1 MPRLWARLFS
11 TRGVPGPPAPAP
23 QSPTI
28 RERPVEKV
36 NATLYPGHETLE
48 VVGESHYQEAL
59 WEIVG
64 GRSSAPVRCEALALL
79 IPNPD
84 NEFDANA
91 IEVRIDGLLVG
102 YLSREDAAVY
112 RPGLI
117 RLMQHSEV
125 PLVALH
131 AVVVGGGRRGS
142 GLGYLGVFLD
152 HDPTDFGVASH
163 HISHGR
169 FRAGELRT
177 GLSEEIEGD
186 HPAEMAWYRR
196 LPEED
201 RAAIADLRSLLEHER
216 DPISRHYMF
225 CELEHRLYRSRTAL
239 PAALDEFDAVC
250 EQHHSEMTSIRPALL
265 DRFGA
270 VPLIEMYRQATI
282 RYQKLKLWT
291 AAREWAQRGID
302 LYGDQAVRPEAVED
316 LRHRVIYATAKL
328 EQPSRPETRRDV
340 PLAPGPVRLETLMCA
355 DCGRTFERVVTKG
368 RKPRT
373 CPTCRGEQTQVAD

>member
-1 MPRLWARLFS
+1 MPRLWGRLFN
-11 TRGVPGPPAPAP
+11 TRGAPEPPAPVP
-23 QSPTI
+23 QSPTVE
-28 RERPVEKV
+28 ERPVTTLT
-36 NATLYPGHETLE
+36 ATLYAGHETLE

-64 GRSSAPVRCEALALL
+64 GRTSAPVRFEALALL

-102 YLSREDAAVY
+102 HLPREDAAAY

-131 AVVVGGGRRGS
+131 AVIVGGGRRGG
-142 GLGYLGVFLD
+142 GLGYLGVFLS
-152 HDPTDFGVASH
+152 HDPSDFGVASQH
-163 HISHGR
+163 VSHGR
-169 FRAGELRT
+169 FMAGELRT
-177 GLSEEIEGD
+177 GLSGEIESD
-186 HPAEMAWYRR
+186 HSTEMAWYRR

-201 RAAIADLRSLLEHER
+201 PAAIGALRSLLEHER
-216 DPISRHYMF
+216 DPIARHYMF
-225 CELEHRLYRSRTAL
+225 CELEHRLYRSRTTL
-239 PAALDEFDAVC
+239 PAALDEFDAIC
-250 EQHHSEMTSIRPALL
+250 EQHDSEMTSIRPALV

-282 RYQKLKLWT
+282 RYQKMKLWT
-291 AAREWAQRGID
+291 SAREWAQRGID

-316 LRHRVIYATAKL
+316 LRHRVMYATTKL
-328 EQPSRPETRRDV
+328 EQSSRPQARRSV
-340 PLAPGPVRLETLMCA
+340 AVAAGPVRMETLTCA
-355 DCGRTFERVVTKG
+355 DCGREFERVVTRG

-373 CPTCRGEQTQVAD
+373 CPTCREEHTQVAD

>member
-1 MPRLWARLFS
+1 MPRLWDRLFS
-11 TRGVPGPPAPAP
+11 SRGVPGSPTPAS
-23 QSPTI
+23 QSPAI

-36 NATLYPGHETLE
+36 NATLYSGHETLE

-64 GRSSAPVRCEALALL
+64 GRTSEPVRFEALALL

-91 IEVRIDGLLVG
+91 IEVWIDGLLVG
-102 YLSREDAAVY
+102 HLSRQDAAAY

-125 PLVALH
+125 PPVALH

-169 FRAGELRT
+169 FQAGELRT

-186 HPAEMAWYRR
+186 HRAEMAWYRR

-201 RAAIADLRSLLEHER
+201 RAGIADLRWLLEHEG

-225 CELEHRLYRSRTAL
+225 CELEHRLYRSRTTL
-239 PAALDEFDAVC
+239 PAALDEFDVVC
-250 EQHHSEMTSIRPALL
+250 EQHHSEMTSIRPALV

-270 VPLIEMYRQATI
+270 VPLIEMYRQAAI
-282 RYQKLKLWT
+282 RYQKMKLWT
-291 AAREWAQRGID
+291 AAREWAQRGIN
-302 LYGDQAVRPEAVED
+302 LYGDQAARPEAVED

-328 EQPSRPETRRDV
+328 EQSSRPQTRRSV
-340 PLAPGPVRLETLMCA
+340 PVAAGPVRLETLTCA
-355 DCGRTFERVVTKG
+355 DCGRTFKRVVTRG

-373 CPTCRGEQTQVAD
+373 CPTCRGEQMQVAD

>member
-1 MPRLWARLFS
+1 MPRFWGRLFS
-11 TRGVPGPPAPAP
+11 TRGAPGSSAPAP
-23 QSPTI
+23 QPPAI
-28 RERPVEKV
+28 QERPVEKLQ
-36 NATLYPGHETLE
+36 ATLYSGHETLE
-48 VVGESHYQEAL
+48 VVGESHHQEAL

-64 GRSSAPVRCEALALL
+64 GRTSAPVRFEALALL
-79 IPNPD
+79 TPNPD

-102 YLSREDAAVY
+102 HLSREDAAAY

-117 RLMQHSEV
+117 RLMQHNEV
-125 PLVALH
+125 PLIALH

-152 HDPTDFGVASH
+152 HDPTDFGVASQRV
-163 HISHGR
+163 SHGR
-169 FRAGELRT
+169 FQAGELRT
-177 GLSEEIEGD
+177 GLSEEIESD
-186 HPAEMAWYRR
+186 HSAEMAWYRR

-201 RAAIADLRSLLEHER
+201 RAAITELRSLLEHEGA
-216 DPISRHYMF
+216 PISRHYMF
-225 CELEHRLYRSRTAL
+225 SELEHRLYQSRTAL

-250 EQHHSEMTSIRPALL
+250 EQHHSEMTSIRPALVN
-265 DRFGA
+265 RFGA
-270 VPLIEMYRQATI
+270 VPLIETYRQAAI
-282 RYQKLKLWT
+282 RYQKMKLWT

-328 EQPSRPETRRDV
+328 EQPSRAQTRRSV
-340 PLAPGPVRLETLMCA
+340 PVAAGPVRLEMLTCA
-355 DCGRTFERVVTKG
+355 DCGRTFERVVTRG

-373 CPTCRGEQTQVAD
+373 CPICREEQTQVAD